1 MQSHATTANYTE
13 QWTAASGK
21 AGIYYS
27 SDYDDMPKY
36 FMAHIAH
43 AKSGEQRLYFLDQY
57 IQDKNICKYESII
70 PEDITMIFNNQ
81 AVKMSRWCKKFGDS
95 GTTYYSYTPQTD
107 RGNTYVINLFK
118 TALLP
123 IKIQLNNEIFIFPV
137 TGFTKAWNSGGGNAI

>member
-1 MQSHATTANYTE
+1 MKILKLLAPLLISGLFAMQSHATTANYTE

-57 IQDKNICKYESII
+57 IQDKNICKIKLLRHLYYGLWI
-70 PEDITMIFNNQ
+70 PILKDINF
-81 AVKMSRWCKKFGDS
+81 
-95 GTTYYSYTPQTD
+95 
-107 RGNTYVINLFK
+107 
-118 TALLP
+118 
-123 IKIQLNNEIFIFPV
+123 
-137 TGFTKAWNSGGGNAI
+137 